1 MIEIISSSIPCVGL
15 ILGYGFLTHGII
27 FLNDGLYWDGWLV
40 EVWQRNGDR
49 NSMRRFYSEVGMP
62 TLYFEHWILS
72 RFPLRQLAYRTVSLA
87 SILII
92 AVFVFLTAVYTK
104 SFNPPQAAMISL
116 LLLSYPAYAVSM
128 DGVASLQYTFK
139 IALFYMGCYFAVT
152 TINNPDVADIL
163 VFSVSLILFF
173 VAFNAN
179 SLLVYFGGFLLFYV
193 WLVHTQ
199 SPAGFD
205 TPEYVK
211 VFLLIALPI
220 AYWVTKETF
229 APRHG
234 YYKNYNQIRIGP
246 FLNLK
251 FGFQALRYGINVP
264 TIKPILELVW
274 FMVKKSAFLMLAS
287 IILLGSLVFD
297 FSKDLTAIEKYEA
310 VQILLIGYALLYLGA
325 VPFMLVGQGFSEGGW
340 ASKNFMLFH
349 LPFALVVFGW
359 LQLVPHSFG
368 VVLTPIVLLANPLY
382 IIKTHLLYIA
392 ISVKDKALIRWL
404 AVNPHLGFASVIKI
418 HDSHWFEYPFENKTA
433 MYRPAYLSCMI
444 RLIWPG
450 SRILAILDEGASRGR
465 SLTTGEIE
473 EALEATTIR
482 YSFAPQVQPGPQ
494 CLITIAAPND
504 RFGGAR
510 FSGAF
515 DSVGDV
521 NPIKQSAMVRIA
533 LKYLYL
539 KWFSSNKLSELFEQ
553 HFLISASKL

>member
-1 MIEIISSSIPCVGL
+1 MDIVSSSILYLGL
-15 ILGYGFLTHGII
+15 VLGYGILTHGII
-27 FLNDGLYWDGWLV
+27 ILNDGLYWDGWLV
-40 EVWQRNGDR
+40 EVWQQSGDR

-62 TLYFEHWILS
+62 NLYVEHWILG
-72 RFPLRQLAYRTVSLA
+72 RFPLRQLAYRAVSLA

-92 AVFVFLTAVYTK
+92 AVFVFLAAVYSK

-139 IALFYMGCYFAVT
+139 VALFYVGCYFAVT
-152 TINNPDVADIL
+152 TINNPDVPHIL

-179 SLLVYFGGFLLFYV
+179 SLLFYFGGFLLFYV

-199 SPAGFD
+199 SPTGFD
-205 TPEYVK
+205 VREYVK
-211 VFLLIALPI
+211 VFLLIVLPI

-234 YYKNYNQIRIGP
+234 YYKSYNRIRISP
-246 FLNLK
+246 FLILK
-251 FGFQALRYGINVP
+251 IGFQALKYGLNVP
-264 TIKPILELVW
+264 MVKPILQYVRS
-274 FMVKKSAFLMLAS
+274 KSVFLILAS
-287 IILLGSLVFD
+287 ISLGSLVSD
-297 FSKDLTAIEKYEA
+297 FSKDLLAIEKYEA
-310 VQILLIGYALLYLGA
+310 VQILLMGYALLYIGA

-359 LQLVPHSFG
+359 LQLMPHSFG
-368 VVLTPIVLLANPLY
+368 IVLATIVLLTNTLY
-382 IIKTHLLYIA
+382 IIKAHLLYIA

-404 AVNPHLGFASVIKI
+404 AVNPQLGFASVIKI
-418 HDSHWFEYPFENKTA
+418 RDSHWFEYPFENKTA
-433 MYRPAYLSCMI
+433 TYRPAYLSCMI
-444 RLIWPG
+444 KLIWPS
-450 SRILAILDEGASRGR
+450 SRILAILDDGTSKGR
-465 SLTTGEIE
+465 SLTVGEIE

-482 YSFAPQVQPGPQ
+482 YSFAPQVQSGPQ
-494 CLITIAAPND
+494 YLVTIAAPND
-504 RFGGAR
+504 RLDGSCLGGAI
-510 FSGAF
+510 
-515 DSVGDV
+515 DEVGDV

-539 KWFSSNKLSELFEQ
+539 KWFSSNKLRELFEQ
-553 HFLISASKL
+553 YFLISASKL